1 VLTRKK
7 TGFGAPVRL
16 WVAGR
21 LRGVV
26 EDVIGSRS
34 FGERG
39 VFDPVAV
46 KRALD
51 DTIEGRRDGAYLILS
66 IVLVELWLRRFIDR
80 KSPPGRTTPAARL
93 EGCASGLS
101 FAGDD

>member
-1 VLTRKK
+1 V
-7 TGFGAPVRL
+7 
-16 WVAGR
+16 GR

-34 FGERG
+34 FSERG

-46 KRALD
+46 RRVLD

-66 IVLVELWLRRFIDR
+66 IVLVELWLRRFIDQ
-80 KSPPGRTTPAARL
+80 KSPPGRADPAARL
-93 EGCASGLS
+93 EGFASGHS
-101 FAGDD
+101 YAGGD